1 MRLVTQRLREIEQ
14 QQDSLREVV
23 RQKRNELAA
32 APKGGSDFGSLFAE
46 DVKAALND
54 KSALAETPAD
64 SDKIMTTRHKSAT
77 ALAPSLKALMFIA
90 WGQLSM
96 LLPQVMDGT
105 APLSNWSISFVG
117 QGSVMLL
124 LGFWLLLKD

>member
-1 MRLVTQRLREIEQ
+1 MNIDQPSAIV
-14 QQDSLREVV
+14 
-23 RQKRNELAA
+23 LAA
-32 APKGGSDFGSLFAE
+32 LIAFIPATLQAVHNIQATKDIG
-46 DVKAALND
+46 ALND

-77 ALAPSLKALMFIA
+77 PLAPSLKALMFIA